1 MLPVDW
7 SVTARIAAVMLLSAA
22 IASPAGAQTLK
33 VNTFPNAKSLPD
45 FVGIA
50 KGFFAKYGLTVEV
63 EHTESSQAQRD
74 GLAAGRFQIA
84 QAALDN
90 AVAMIE
96 VAKRDV
102 VIVSGGDSGMNEFMV
117 QPGIGSFADLKGK
130 TLIVDAPDTAYAL
143 QAKKLLLRSGLV
155 DGRDYTVK
163 PIGAVVFRYK
173 AMISDPSNAASILNL
188 PFTVEAKAKGLKSL
202 GGMVD
207 LLGPYQA
214 SGAFV
219 MRPWAREHG
228 AELEKYL
235 AAYIQSVRWIRD
247 PAHRAEAV
255 DLMIDKLKLDRE
267 IAEQTYDLLID
278 PVSGFTPDANSTSKV
293 SATCWRCAPRSSASR
308 GRRRWRRSAMSTCII
323 TTRRRNSS
331 AARDAGGRAGRPQH
345 EPVRARP
352 AADALEARQCLRLRR
367 HPPRGRARGVSVF
380 LQLDGGRAADRRHLC
395 VRRSWHQSLLP
406 SPAQPP
412 QLRLPAL
419 ARAVPRRSRRLQC
432 AGTRRRIGSQCTAS
446 TTTTPTTR
454 TIRTARW

>member
-1 MLPVDW
+1 MLPVGW
-7 SVTARIAAVMLLSAA
+7 SVTARIAAVMLWSAA

-45 FVGIA
+45 FVGVA

-84 QAALDN
+84 Q
-90 AVAMIE
+90 VAMIE

-163 PIGAVVFRYK
+163 PIGAVSYRYK

-202 GGMVD
+202 GGMVE

-228 AELEKYL
+228 AELENYL

-255 DLMIDKLKLDRE
+255 DLMVDKLKLDRT

-278 PVSGFTPDANSTSKV
+278 PVAGFTPDAKFDVEGFRNMLALRTEIERKPGTEAV
-293 SATCWRCAPRSSASR
+293 APEHYVDLHYYD
-308 GRRRWRRSAMSTCII
+308 
-323 TTRRRNSS
+323 
-331 AARDAGGRAGRPQH
+331 AAAKRVGGP
-345 EPVRARP
+345 
-352 AADALEARQCLRLRR
+352 
-367 HPPRGRARGVSVF
+367 
-380 LQLDGGRAADRRHLC
+380 
-395 VRRSWHQSLLP
+395 
-406 SPAQPP
+406 
-412 QLRLPAL
+412 
-419 ARAVPRRSRRLQC
+419 
-432 AGTRRRIGSQCTAS
+432 
-446 TTTTPTTR
+446 
-454 TIRTARW
+454 